1 MSIASSQLV
10 PNVGSEAG
18 PTTQTDSRADRYK
31 TQFVTYCEAIQLL
44 RPYAVNKSDCRGAI
58 YDTFDVD
65 YWIAMR
71 LFSGGRRALGVSVV
85 HLHGTTP
92 SDVTIIVDDPPAAS
106 SPAK

>member
-71 LFSGGRRALGVSVV
+71 LFSGGAARARR
-85 HLHGTTP
+85 
-92 SDVTIIVDDPPAAS
+92 ICRAS
-106 SPAK
+106 PRYDAVGCHDYC